1 MCGIQNY
8 FQDKYILQAIS
19 HCYALFSSLASNH
32 SSSTAIQGN
41 RLFFFECIL
50 QSVFLLSINTDVN
63 AESRLSIHSKSEPHD
78 PNGAANLSKN
88 ATKWPKNDPKWP
100 KVTQN
105 DSK

>member
-78 PNGAANLSKN
+78 PNRAAKKFELSANLSKN
-88 ATKWPKNDPKWP
+88 ATK
-100 KVTQN
+100 
-105 DSK
+105 